1 MIKYLFKLFLF
12 ITITFCYEKSHHSIK
27 INVFNPLERQ
37 YPDIVPN
44 TKTELIQRIIPS
56 GGFGIIGLSVQIK
69 SKSKFLLKFQTYSE
83 NFTIEKFT
91 LEKVY
96 VEANNNGCASTGD
109 GVDSSKLE
117 FFDRLAP
124 YWTYEPMVKKSK
136 ININEDDINYPVI
149 LILKPKFDIEP
160 GTYNVKV
167 KFFSEDGKFMIDKD
181 LPIELSNININLK
194 NAPDFSLWTSF
205 DLNDLG
211 QKEDD
216 ISYLSDEHFDLI
228 ENLSITLSEY
238 GVNSFK
244 VPTELIHLEKNQMQ
258 NENLNT
264 IEYDFKNF
272 NKVIDIFLENG
283 FRYIEGSELFN
294 FNKQYSYTK
303 NSDMHYIRLIKELEK
318 NLINKGYIKKYYQY
332 LVDEP
337 SSKNLSKYNLIK
349 ELLNRTAPNIKVG
362 ITLNND
368 FIIDFLDN
376 SDLGIIFYTYFDRP
390 SWKEEIRGNKKKK
403 WIYSSCVPELP
414 TINIHLDSPLYMSN
428 LIGWLVS
435 HYEVDGFLFWGGNHY
450 RGVNPYKSSIG
461 PIKYGENKTGHP
473 PGDNWLLYP
482 KFGQLVPG
490 IRLLMIFDNLLLDKL
505 KSLEYDDYI
514 REKDYIIKSIYYD
527 YLNND
532 IEIIFNSDSSV
543 LYNARNKI
551 IKRIELLN

>member
-1 MIKYLFKLFLF
+1 
-12 ITITFCYEKSHHSIK
+12 
-27 INVFNPLERQ
+27 
-37 YPDIVPN
+37 
-44 TKTELIQRIIPS
+44 
-56 GGFGIIGLSVQIK
+56 
-69 SKSKFLLKFQTYSE
+69 
-83 NFTIEKFT
+83 
-91 LEKVY
+91 
-96 VEANNNGCASTGD
+96 
-109 GVDSSKLE
+109 
-117 FFDRLAP
+117 
-124 YWTYEPMVKKSK
+124 
-136 ININEDDINYPVI
+136 
-149 LILKPKFDIEP
+149 
-160 GTYNVKV
+160 
-167 KFFSEDGKFMIDKD
+167 MIDKD

-376 SDLGIIFYTYFDRP
+376 SDLGII
-390 SWKEEIRGNKKKK
+390 
-403 WIYSSCVPELP
+403 L
-414 TINIHLDSPLYMSN
+414 HL
-428 LIGWLVS
+428 
-435 HYEVDGFLFWGGNHY
+435 F
-450 RGVNPYKSSIG
+450 R
-461 PIKYGENKTGHP
+461 
-473 PGDNWLLYP
+473 
-482 KFGQLVPG
+482 
-490 IRLLMIFDNLLLDKL
+490 
-505 KSLEYDDYI
+505 
-514 REKDYIIKSIYYD
+514 
-527 YLNND
+527 
-532 IEIIFNSDSSV
+532 
-543 LYNARNKI
+543 
-551 IKRIELLN
+551 